1 MRSSLTGTF
10 AGSLGNASN
19 SRLYPFTF
27 TISSANTWEQ
37 KTITVTGDTTGT
49 WVTNNG
55 IGLYINF
62 NLGTGSTF
70 LGTAGAWTGSAFY
83 SATGGTNIVA
93 TSGATFYITGVQLE
107 KGSTATS
114 FDYRPYGTELALCQR
129 YYYKYSVTGSDQSFG
144 SGYNYGTTNF
154 IFNTKFPVS
163 MRTAPSAL
171 EQTGTAGDYKVLY
184 LSSAATCTS
193 VPVFSSA
200 NVNSADSFWTVAAVL
215 TAGQGGLPRSVNA
228 NAFHAWSA
236 EL

>member
-1 MRSSLTGTF
+1 MILAF
-10 AGSLGNASN
+10 SLGM
-19 SRLYPFTF
+19 
-27 TISSANTWEQ
+27 
-37 KTITVTGDTTGT
+37 
-49 WVTNNG
+49 
-55 IGLYINF
+55 
-62 NLGTGSTF
+62 GSTYST
-70 LGTAGAWTGSAFY
+70 TAGAWATGNY
-83 SATGGTNIVA
+83 LSATGATSVVGTN
-93 TSGATFYITGVQLE
+93 GATFYVTGVQLE

-114 FDYRPYGTELALCQR
+114 FDYRPFGTELALCQR

-184 LSSAATCTS
+184 LSSTATCTS

-228 NAFHAWSA
+228 NAFHAWST